1 MFDSL
6 VKPVLCYA
14 SQVWGFCYVNTIETV
29 HLDFCKRYLGLNK
42 STNNAVV
49 LGECGRLPL
58 CISYMSNCIKY
69 WYKLLHMPNS
79 RYPKQCYVMLK
90 RQDES
95 GRTNWASKVKELLFK
110 YGFGFAW
117 VSQEIENVPN
127 FINIFRQRLIDNCSQ
142 EWHDSI
148 NTSSRYHH
156 YKYFKS
162 QLNVERYI
170 TLDMPYRFKKAF
182 SKFRCF
188 NNKLAIELGR
198 HINIPVEQRTCN
210 YCLTVKTLQSLTA
223 SFMHFFI
230 VINTHKYVNSTYL
243 VGMIKDLLLMIFI
256 N

>member
-1 MFDSL
+1 ML
-6 VKPVLCYA
+6 LKCG
-14 SQVWGFCYVNTIETV
+14 GFCYVNAIETV

-42 STNNAVV
+42 STNNAIV

-69 WYKLLHMPNS
+69 WCKLLHMPNS

-117 VSQEIENVPN
+117 ISQEIGNVPN

-148 NTSSRYHH
+148 NTSSRCHH

-188 NNKLAIELGR
+188 NLLCTY
-198 HINIPVEQRTCN
+198 PVLPSSVHVCIYFE
-210 YCLTVKTLQSLTA
+210 
-223 SFMHFFI
+223 
-230 VINTHKYVNSTYL
+230 
-243 VGMIKDLLLMIFI
+243 
-256 N
+256 